1 MKYKDV
7 AGALLVIAGIVAIM
21 GIITA
26 EATYPSYS
34 TAKNDISDLGAA
46 RPPNSIIKQPA
57 AGIFGATLVISGLL
71 LIGGAFCTFR
81 AFGYS
86 RSSGL
91 LGFFLGSLAS
101 VR

>member
-26 EATYPSYS
+26 EATYPGYS
-34 TAKNDISDLGAA
+34 TAKNDISDLGAT

-57 AGIFGATLVISGLL
+57 FNWWRFLHLSRFWTQQVVWTA
-71 LIGGAFCTFR
+71 CTFSWALWR
-81 AFGYS
+81 
-86 RSSGL
+86 RRDKSSPL
-91 LGFFLGSLAS
+91 
-101 VR
+101 